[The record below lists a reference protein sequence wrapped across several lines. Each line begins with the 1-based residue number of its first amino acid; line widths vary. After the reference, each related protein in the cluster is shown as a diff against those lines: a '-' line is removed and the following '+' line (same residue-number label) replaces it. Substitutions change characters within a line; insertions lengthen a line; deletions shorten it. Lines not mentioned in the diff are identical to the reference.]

1 VDPEFQAHPTENN
14 IVIKTHG
21 TNTNIFAPMSRPV
34 LKKRLSLNAI
44 AREPFRILFPAGV
57 LAGIVG
63 VSLWPLHFLGVLEM
77 YPGQNHARIMA
88 CGLFGAFIFGFL
100 GTAMPRMLSAQPLK
114 TFQLMPIVLLHLAM
128 VIAFACSKIFA
139 GDVLFFAMLLTFIAL
154 MLSRA
159 KQRKDTPPPGFILVG
174 MSFLSVLAGTAL
186 AVAQHFR
193 DLDPFWITLQ
203 RLLSYQGF
211 VLLPIL
217 GIGPFIL
224 PRLFGMQSQHDFPE
238 MLIPARA
245 WWRKAAL
252 AFTAGALVI
261 ASFFIEVNGSY
272 RIAHWLRFGV
282 AFGYM
287 LIEMPFHRA
296 PAVNALG
303 IAVRIAFAGIVA
315 GFLAVAI
322 FPTYRVGLLHL
333 TLVGGFA
340 VITFVVA
347 TRVVF
352 GHSGNGAL
360 LKGRN
365 RWLLVAI
372 GLMLFGMATRIS
384 GDFWPK
390 ILASHYI
397 YGALIW
403 IAGVVLWSI
412 YVLPRVLVMDDE

>member
-1 VDPEFQAHPTENN
+1 MKMHTTPVTNVYPTMTPH
-14 IVIKTHG
+14 V
-21 TNTNIFAPMSRPV
+21 S
-34 LKKRLSLNAI
+34 KKRI
-44 AREPFRILFPAGV
+44 ALAECGREPFRIFFPAGV
-57 LAGIVG
+57 LAGIAG
-63 VSLWPLHFLGVLEM
+63 VALWPLHFTNVLEL
-77 YPGQNHARIMA
+77 YPGLSHARIMA

-100 GTAMPRMLSAQPLK
+100 GTAMPRMLSAKPLQA
-114 TFQLMPIVLLHLAM
+114 FQVLPLALLHAAM
-128 VIAFACSKIFA
+128 VIAFACGKIVI
-139 GDVLFFAMLLTFIAL
+139 GDALFLL
-154 MLSRA
+154 MLATFMSLMIARA
-159 KQRKDTPPPGFILVG
+159 RHRKDTPPPGFILVG
-174 MSFLSVLAGTAL
+174 LSFLSVAAGTVL
-186 AVAQHFR
+186 AVLQHFR
-193 DLDPFWITLQ
+193 ELDASWVTLQ

-238 MLIPARA
+238 MRIPVAA

-252 AFTAGALVI
+252 AFMAGALVI
-261 ASFFIEVNGSY
+261 GSFFVEASGWY
-272 RIAHWLRFGV
+272 RVAHWIRFG
-282 AFGYM
+282 AALGYI
-287 LIEMPFHRA
+287 LLEMPFHRA
-296 PAVNALG
+296 PATNALG
-303 IAVRIAFAGIVA
+303 ISVRIAFAGIVA
-315 GFLAVAI
+315 GFLAVAL
-322 FPTYRVGLLHL
+322 FPAYRVGLLHL

-390 ILASHYI
+390 VLASHYT
-397 YGALIW
+397 YGALLW
-403 IAGVVLWSI
+403 LAGVLLWAF
-412 YVLPRVLVMDDE
+412 YVLPKVLIADNE

>member
-1 VDPEFQAHPTENN
+1 MHPPPVTDIVPTMIHELPEKRIA
-14 IVIKTHG
+14 
-21 TNTNIFAPMSRPV
+21 FAQ
-34 LKKRLSLNAI
+34 LG
-44 AREPFRILFPAGV
+44 REPFRIFFPAGV

-63 VSLWPLHFLGVLEM
+63 VALWPLHFANVVEL
-77 YPGQNHARIMA
+77 YPGLGHARIMA

-100 GTAMPRMLSAQPLK
+100 GTAMPRMLSAKPLQV
-114 TFQLMPIVLLHLAM
+114 FQVIPLVLVHSAM
-128 VIAFACSKIFA
+128 VVAFACSKIFI
-139 GDVLFFAMLLTFIAL
+139 GDVLFLALLAAFVCFMAA
-154 MLSRA
+154 RA

-174 MSFLSVLAGTAL
+174 LSFLSVAAGTVL
-186 AVAQHFR
+186 AILQHFR
-193 DLDPFWITLQ
+193 ELDVFWITLQ

-238 MLIPARA
+238 MMIPAAA
-245 WWRKAAL
+245 WWKKAAL

-261 ASFFIEVNGSY
+261 GSFFLEASGWY
-272 RIAHWLRFGV
+272 RVAHWIRFGT
-282 AFGYM
+282 ALGYI
-287 LIEMPFHRA
+287 LLEMPFHRA
-296 PAVNALG
+296 PATNALG
-303 IAVRIAFAGIVA
+303 VSVRIAFAGIVA
-315 GFLAVAI
+315 GFLAVALW
-322 FPTYRVGLLHL
+322 PAYRVGLLHL

-365 RWLLVAI
+365 RWLLIAI
-372 GLMLFGMATRIS
+372 GLMLLGMATRIS

-390 ILASHYI
+390 VLASHYT
-397 YGALIW
+397 YGAVLW
-403 IAGVVLWSI
+403 IAGVLLWAV
-412 YVLPRVLVMDDE
+412 YVLPKVLVADAED